1 MNMDAFQCAH
11 TNIDGLGYLRQSYKV
26 FTRLGKSPEI
36 PACYNDETPARSMF
50 PANKSDQDSL
60 YQVAVQV
67 LNSARF
73 ERQNALHTLLESVT
87 KALKTFR
94 PRLGKQ
100 KKKLRLFVA
109 QKAAI
114 LIDPQT
120 ARCPRARNAVH
131 VTVYQVGCS
140 GPSAPKDLSSKRNS
154 RV

>member
-1 MNMDAFQCAH
+1 MNMDAFQRAH

-50 PANKSDQDSL
+50 PANKSDQGSP

-73 ERQNALHTLLESVT
+73 EKQNALHTLLESVT

-100 KKKLRLFVA
+100 KETASIRRTKSRHSHRSTNGEMSPSPKRSARHSISSGMFRTERTERS
-109 QKAAI
+109 
-114 LIDPQT
+114 LIQT
-120 ARCPRARNAVH
+120 
-131 VTVYQVGCS
+131 
-140 GPSAPKDLSSKRNS
+140 
-154 RV
+154 